1 MKLKV
6 NFKTNS
12 DIATFSLMTTNLQ
25 DHVVGMLLNK
35 NNSTDELEIKANRT
49 ISIAS
54 NKILKI
60 NAPNAEVNENLTPGL
75 SLYSIKYHYDDSAVM
90 EVEYYEPDLDD

>member
-6 NFKTNS
+6 HFKTNS
-12 DIATFSLMTTNLQ
+12 DIATVSLITTNLQ
-25 DHVVGMLLNK
+25 DHIVGMLLNK
-35 NNSTDELEIKANRT
+35 NNPTDELETKANRT

-75 SLYSIKYHYDDSAVM
+75 SIYSIKYHVNKDAIM
-90 EVEYYEPDLDD
+90 EVEYYESN

>member
-25 DHVVGMLLNK
+25 QNHVVGMLLNK
-35 NNSTDELEIKANRT
+35 NNPTDELETKANQI

-75 SLYSIKYHYDDSAVM
+75 SLYSIKYHCDDSAVM
-90 EVEYYEPDLDD
+90 EVEYYEPN